1 LEENLPEGLEESAE
15 PMLMSKILPPSDEK
29 RLAEQ
34 VRTVVRIRRNVVQ
47 DRIQEIQFLQ
57 SEVEEKAYSE
67 EEAQILL
74 LELLNQ
80 RRILDLALQ
89 SPLAGG
95 TSLSYKPS
103 RGT

>member
-1 LEENLPEGLEESAE
+1 
-15 PMLMSKILPPSDEK
+15 MSKILPPSEEK

-57 SEVEEKAYSE
+57 SELEEKTFSE

-74 LELLNQ
+74 LELLNR
-80 RRILDLALQ
+80 RRILDLAFQ

-95 TSLSYKPS
+95 TSASYKHS
-103 RGT
+103 R

>member
-1 LEENLPEGLEESAE
+1 
-15 PMLMSKILPPSDEK
+15 MSKILPPSEEK

-57 SEVEEKAYSE
+57 SESEEKTFSE

-74 LELLNQ
+74 LELLNR
-80 RRILDLALQ
+80 RRILDLAFQ

-95 TSLSYKPS
+95 SNLSYKHS
-103 RGT
+103 R